1 MNALSETLAQ
11 LHALT
16 GLNLQNRPLSTIL
29 RELLAS
35 ISPEASF
42 FLAQVLKIAGN
53 QPELAPS

>member
-1 MNALSETLAQ
+1 MNALSEILIQ

-16 GLNLQNRPLSTIL
+16 GLNLQNRSLSAIF

-35 ISPEASF
+35 NSPEASF

-53 QPELAPS
+53 QPELSPT